1 MVHMKDGLVR
11 ATSVR
16 VSFILLTHFCGGQLQ
31 QIDPPQQVMVMVGED
46 IVLPCQLEPP
56 VDAVSMTMEWG
67 RVDLDPR
74 FVYVW
79 DGGQE
84 LLDGQNEAY
93 RGRASLSI
101 NKLKHGDLSLTLSE
115 VNVSDNGTYRCYI
128 PTWHKE
134 YVVELV
140 VGAVASP
147 GISFAGIHQ
156 DSSGVVLDCTSEGWY
171 PQPELSWL
179 DSEGNV
185 LPAGPTETVRGPD
198 GLYTVSSRVTVDKTH
213 NNTFTCRVRQKTI
226 NQTRET
232 HVHVPERKKEG
243 ERREQ
248 EEFMTFL
255 EKKKEKLDEEVKKK
269 EEEEEDMTQVTEI
282 LKEVMN
288 GLTEQKEKLTVQFK
302 EAERL
307 MEENEKKRGPKWNE
321 NSNLSA
327 DYADTSPYCST
338 TPILPHLCV
347 PRFTK
352 IPMEKKNVQ
361 LQKENKE
368 KDWQDVLSALMEV
381 KTELENQRDRLRVL
395 LEEVEREKE
404 GNKQKLQA
412 VEEEITEREKAF
424 DKPEELLREKESLLR
439 AQWKLDQTK
448 KDNESQLL
456 NTERLLEPIET
467 QVTRIHRE
475 KEVNVQI

>member
-16 VSFILLTHFCGGQLQ
+16 VSFLLLTHFCGGQLQ

-56 VDAVSMTMEWG
+56 VDAVSMTIEWG
-67 RVDLDPR
+67 RANLDPR

-79 DGGQE
+79 HGGQE
-84 LLDGQNEAY
+84 LLDDQNEAY

-134 YVVELV
+134 YFVELL

-213 NNTFTCRVRQKTI
+213 SNTFTCRVRQKNI

-232 HVHVPERKKEG
+232 HVHVPDDFFMTPSTCTASVAVAVLFSFMFIIAVVLLVWTWRQNKIERKKG
-243 ERREQ
+243 GRREQ
-248 EEFMTFL
+248 ELLMTESKKMEDL
-255 EKKKEKLDEEVKKK
+255 EKKKAKLDEEVQKK
-269 EEEEEDMTQVTEI
+269 EEEEKDMAQVIEI

-288 GLTEQKEKLTVQFK
+288 GLTEQKEKLTVQTK
-302 EAERL
+302 EAKRL
-307 MEENEKKRGPKWNE
+307 MEENEKK
-321 NSNLSA
+321 
-327 DYADTSPYCST
+327 
-338 TPILPHLCV
+338 
-347 PRFTK
+347 
-352 IPMEKKNVQ
+352 
-361 LQKENKE
+361 
-368 KDWQDVLSALMEV
+368 V
-381 KTELENQRDRLRVL
+381 KS
-395 LEEVEREKE
+395 
-404 GNKQKLQA
+404 
-412 VEEEITEREKAF
+412 VEEEVSGKQEDETAHRAQGYLKIKEILRDGKWKQEERKQELQQLQMDTEKLMKKTFDESKKIGERKKKVENHMGQMKKQMQETERQME
-424 DKPEELLREKESLLR
+424 DIQRTL
-439 AQWKLDQTK
+439 Q
-448 KDNESQLL
+448 
-456 NTERLLEPIET
+456 
-467 QVTRIHRE
+467 
-475 KEVNVQI
+475 